1 MKQKTAEALAYGK
14 TFVGTKESLYGYE
27 EALGIQHD
35 GECVVFSEDNAKN
48 QIEIFEK
55 IDEKNLYG
63 RYKELTDLFE
73 NNYSKEAIKN
83 KLIEVLNCED

>member
-1 MKQKTAEALAYGK
+1 
-14 TFVGTKESLYGYE
+14 
-27 EALGIQHD
+27 
-35 GECVVFSEDNAKN
+35 VVFSEDNAKN